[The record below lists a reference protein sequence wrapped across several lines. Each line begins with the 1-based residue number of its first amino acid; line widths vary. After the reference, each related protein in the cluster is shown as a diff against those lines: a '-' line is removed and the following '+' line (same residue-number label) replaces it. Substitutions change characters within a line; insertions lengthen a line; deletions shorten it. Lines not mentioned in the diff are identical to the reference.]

1 MVLTKNIKRKT
12 NMKKTLFL
20 VLLCLLATAAHAQR
34 GKRKKKGEA
43 AATVPAP
50 PPSPMLKTYMD
61 SVSYAVGTNIGQS
74 VNSQQMDSV
83 NVDMLVLGLRHTVNK
98 DTSKAN
104 APLLDEMQAM
114 MLLQKYFGKLR
125 EQQEAKSRQLGEA
138 NKKVADD
145 FLAANKTK
153 PGVVTTGTGLQYVV
167 MKEGTGPY
175 PKPTDRVKVHYV
187 GTFMDGKKFDSS
199 IDRGQPATFGLNQ
212 VIKGWTEALQM
223 MKVGS
228 KWRIFLPPDLAY
240 GSEGRGDQMPPNS
253 LLIFEVELL
262 GIEK

>member
-1 MVLTKNIKRKT
+1 MR
-12 NMKKTLFL
+12 KTLFL
-20 VLLCLLATAAHAQR
+20 VVLCLLATAAVHAQR
-34 GKRKKKGEA
+34 AKRKKKGEA
-43 AATVPAP
+43 AAVPAP
-50 PPSPMLKTYMD
+50 PPGPTLKNYRD
-61 SVSYAVGTNIGQS
+61 SVSYALGTNIGQS
-74 VNSQQMDSV
+74 VNSQQMDSLDI
-83 NVDMLVLGLRHTVNK
+83 DMLLLGLRQTVAK
-98 DTSKAN
+98 DTAKAN
-104 APLLDEMQAM
+104 APLLDETQAM
-114 MLLQKYFGKLR
+114 MLLQKYFGQLR
-125 EQQEAKSRQLGEA
+125 EKQEAKNRLLGEA
-138 NKKVADD
+138 NKKAADD
-145 FLAANKTK
+145 FLTANKTK

-187 GTFMDGKKFDSS
+187 GTFLDGKKFDSS

-253 LLIFEVELL
+253 LLVFEVELM